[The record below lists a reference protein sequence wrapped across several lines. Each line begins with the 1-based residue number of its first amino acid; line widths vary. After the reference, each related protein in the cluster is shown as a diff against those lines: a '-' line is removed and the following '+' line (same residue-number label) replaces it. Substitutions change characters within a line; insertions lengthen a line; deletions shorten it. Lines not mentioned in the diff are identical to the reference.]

1 MNVMYVP
8 CTTTMTSRKHFL
20 ISILVTILVAIL
32 FAFFTKDLHVFKLT
46 ETFQLVPEGFG
57 IPRGCDVRMDMQT
70 GQIWA
75 KVAVKTK
82 SNESLISIPQEKE
95 EKEIKKN
102 QMGAPEYQNLTKS
115 RIQSRYS
122 YGSAERIE
130 SALKFESEDSWNVLE
145 EEAPAIE
152 VGLGILES
160 KNFVNLRIKISNANE
175 RALNILSMCLQ
186 NNPLAVERAIEIG
199 LLENEILSLISRDN
213 LNLKNYEKLLK
224 IIESFS
230 KFNETEIG
238 KKFLLK
244 IKTEITK
251 QNLIHGN
258 NLHERSLEIISIF
271 I

>member
-1 MNVMYVP
+1 
-8 CTTTMTSRKHFL
+8 MTSRKHFL
-20 ISILVTILVAIL
+20 ISILVSVLVAIL
-32 FAFFTKDLHVFKLT
+32 FAFLTRDLHEFKLT
-46 ETFQLVPEGFG
+46 ENFQLVPEGFG
-57 IPRGCDVRMDMQT
+57 IPRGCDVRMDVQT

-75 KVAVKTK
+75 KLAVKTESTE
-82 SNESLISIPQEKE
+82 SNESLIHISSE
-95 EKEIKKN
+95 EGAEEEIKNN
-102 QMGAPEYQNLTKS
+102 QSQQAAPEYQNLTKS

-130 SALKFESEDSWNVLE
+130 SALKFETEDSWDALE

-199 LLENEILSLISRDN
+199 LLENEILSLLSREDLN
-213 LNLKNYEKLLK
+213 LNNYQKLLK
-224 IIESFS
+224 ILESFS
-230 KFNETEIG
+230 KFNESETG
-238 KKFLLK
+238 KKYLLEL
-244 IKTEITK
+244 KTAITK

-258 NLHERSLEIISIF
+258 NLNERSLEIIQLLKLN
-271 I
+271 